1 MHFRVDI
8 DPVRPGRPPDLTTG
22 VRPGRPPESAESGG
36 GGRAGTYDDGTE
48 PGPSPGRTE
57 SAMRTVL
64 RAQAAEARLVLGLC
78 WALLLLGVGSA
89 WSQLGSDEGEPF
101 AGRLATALLASAG
114 AVLFARLQLSVS
126 RGGAALGR
134 RWLAPLVMATSL
146 APLLWGSASPMLVVA
161 WAAALLQ
168 RDLRRS
174 LVSSGLL
181 LAVLVWVFPRSRLA
195 AMGTF
200 ADLFFELLLYT
211 VVLVTATRLAVLL
224 DELRLTREVLARR
237 RVDAERERVGR
248 DLHDIMGRTLV
259 AASLRNQA
267 ALRALGDR
275 DPAGAR
281 ELERLHDTIGRGQAQ
296 LRELTSGPVVTR
308 LDEELETCRMLCERV
323 QIELAVDVRREPPGE
338 QAALVAQVVRQSV
351 TDLLGHSRATR
362 CRIVLDRDDS
372 VTVVTVTNDGSV
384 PREESPASRPAGQ
397 LARAVVAA
405 GGSIGTE
412 HASGGLATRT
422 VRLPIRSEVPA

>member
-1 MHFRVDI
+1 
-8 DPVRPGRPPDLTTG
+8 
-22 VRPGRPPESAESGG
+22 
-36 GGRAGTYDDGTE
+36 
-48 PGPSPGRTE
+48 
-57 SAMRTVL
+57 MRTVL

-89 WSQLGSDEGEPF
+89 WSQLGSAEGEPF

-224 DELRLTREVLARR
+224 
-237 RVDAERERVGR
+237 
-248 DLHDIMGRTLV
+248 
-259 AASLRNQA
+259 ASC
-267 ALRALGDR
+267 G
-275 DPAGAR
+275 
-281 ELERLHDTIGRGQAQ
+281 
-296 LRELTSGPVVTR
+296 
-308 LDEELETCRMLCERV
+308 
-323 QIELAVDVRREPPGE
+323 
-338 QAALVAQVVRQSV
+338 
-351 TDLLGHSRATR
+351 
-362 CRIVLDRDDS
+362 
-372 VTVVTVTNDGSV
+372 
-384 PREESPASRPAGQ
+384 
-397 LARAVVAA
+397 
-405 GGSIGTE
+405 
-412 HASGGLATRT
+412 
-422 VRLPIRSEVPA
+422 

>member
-1 MHFRVDI
+1 M
-8 DPVRPGRPPDLTTG
+8 
-22 VRPGRPPESAESGG
+22 
-36 GGRAGTYDDGTE
+36 
-48 PGPSPGRTE
+48 
-57 SAMRTVL
+57 
-64 RAQAAEARLVLGLC
+64 
-78 WALLLLGVGSA
+78 
-89 WSQLGSDEGEPF
+89 
-101 AGRLATALLASAG
+101 
-114 AVLFARLQLSVS
+114 
-126 RGGAALGR
+126 
-134 RWLAPLVMATSL
+134 
-146 APLLWGSASPMLVVA
+146 
-161 WAAALLQ
+161 
-168 RDLRRS
+168 
-174 LVSSGLL
+174 
-181 LAVLVWVFPRSRLA
+181 
-195 AMGTF
+195 
-200 ADLFFELLLYT
+200 
-211 VVLVTATRLAVLL
+211 
-224 DELRLTREVLARR
+224 LARR

-338 QAALVAQVVRQSV
+338 QAPLVAQVVRESV
-351 TDLLGHSRATR
+351 TDLLGHSRATT

-384 PREESPASRPAGQ
+384 LRVEPPASRPAGQ

-412 HASGGLATRT
+412 HASGGLTTRT
-422 VRLPIRSEVPA
+422 VRLQIRSEVPA